1 MCGILALFDAHG
13 CKDVAEARTVALRAA
28 KLLRHRGP
36 DWSGVHTFWGDKKN
50 AVIAHERLAIVDPES
65 GAQPLKNTKG
75 DIVLCVNGEI
85 YNHQELRHK
94 EFKDY
99 QFLTQSDCEVVIPLY
114 LKHGHTK
121 ETVLH
126 LDGMFAFVL
135 WDERDKTYFAARDHM
150 GICPLYIGW
159 RADGGVM
166 LASELKALHAECA
179 KFEIFPPGHYFSSTT
194 ASFHRWYEPVW
205 YSPAYVPSQTLVLS
219 ELRSRFEHAVVK
231 CMMSDVPWGV
241 LLSGGLDSS
250 LVASC
255 ASRHAQRCQQQW
267 PRLHSFSVGLR
278 GSPDLAA
285 AKKVALHLGTQH
297 HSFEFTIDEGMD
309 ALEDVIYTLETYD
322 VTTIRAATPMYLM
335 ARKIKAGGVKMV
347 ISGEGSDEALA
358 GYLYF
363 HKAPSK
369 EALHKETVSKL
380 QNLHYYDCLR
390 ANKAMSAF
398 GVEPRVPFL
407 DRDFLE
413 YVMTLDP
420 EVKMCKV
427 RPGDEKRGKI
437 EKYILRKAFDTPDDP
452 YLPEE
457 ILWRQKEQFS
467 DGVGYSW
474 IDSLRDRANR
484 LVSDSQWENRERR
497 FPHNTPATKEAY
509 NYREIFEKHFPSES
523 ARLTVP
529 GGPSVACSTPAAIEW
544 DEAFKKLA
552 AGSGGECSGRSVA
565 GVHEDAYKDAL
576 KEASGKADHNKK
588 PKLG

>member
-1 MCGILALFDAHG
+1 MCGILALFDG
-13 CKDVAEARTVALRAA
+13 RFSNLDEARTLAIRLA
-28 KLLRHRGP
+28 KLIRHRGP
-36 DWSGVHTFWGDKKN
+36 DWSGVHVFYESDSRNT
-50 AVIAHERLAIVDPES
+50 VLVHERLAIVDPES
-65 GAQPLKNTKG
+65 GAQPLYTPNR
-75 DIVLCVNGEI
+75 DIVLAANGEI
-85 YNHQELRHK
+85 YNHMEVRAK
-94 EFKDY
+94 FPGF
-99 QFLTQSDCEVVIPLY
+99 QFATQSDCEVILPLY
-114 LKHGHTK
+114 EKYGVSP
-121 ETVLH
+121 ETCQA

-135 WDERDKTYFAARDHM
+135 WDEAKKRYMAARDHM

-166 LASELKALHAECA
+166 IASELKAIHTECTRL
-179 KFEIFPPGHYFSSTT
+179 ELFPPGHLYDSATQKFIK
-194 ASFHRWYEPVW
+194 WYEPVW
-205 YSPAYVPSQTLVLS
+205 YSPSYVPSNPLNLS
-219 ELRSRFEHAVVK
+219 ELRSKFERAVVK
-231 CMMSDVPWGV
+231 CMMTDVPWGV

-255 ASRHAQRCQQQW
+255 AARHAARHSKKW
-267 PRLHSFSVGLR
+267 PTLHSFAVGLK

-285 AKKVALHLGTQH
+285 ARKVADFLGTQH
-297 HSFEFTIDEGMD
+297 HNFEFTVQEGLD
-309 ALEDVIYTLETYD
+309 AVADVIYTLETYD
-322 VTTIRAATPMYLM
+322 TTTIRAATPMYLM

-390 ANKAMSAF
+390 ANKSMSAF

-407 DRDFLE
+407 DKDFLE
-413 YVMTLDP
+413 YCMTLDP

-427 RPGDEKRGKI
+427 RAGDEKRGKI
-437 EKYILRKAFDTPDDP
+437 EKFILRKAFDTPDDP

-474 IDSLRDRANR
+474 IDSLRAKAMDK
-484 LVSDSQWENRERR
+484 VSDSQWETRDKR
-497 FPHNTPATKEAY
+497 FPFNTPGTREAY
-509 NYREIFEKHFPSES
+509 YYREIFESHFPGES

-552 AGSGGECSGRSVA
+552 ESSGGECSGRSVA
-565 GVHEDAYKDAL
+565 GVHDSAYKDAVS
-576 KEASGKADHNKK
+576 EASGAEAASKK